1 LPSSNQ
7 LFISDALPKNAISD
21 HAESVEVGNEVLFGS
36 AIVIPEHL
44 LIKVTKQM
52 ERLNGN
58 IGAMQTT
65 LHKRPE
71 ILKAIGVYFA
81 AHVSLSMVHNLMRI
95 VISKS
100 PIAVKIIS
108 MKLAAGMNV

>member
-1 LPSSNQ
+1 M
-7 LFISDALPKNAISD
+7 
-21 HAESVEVGNEVLFGS
+21 LFGS
-36 AIVIPEHL
+36 AIVVAKNL

-71 ILKAIGVYFA
+71 ILKAVSVNFA
-81 AHVSLSMVHNLMRI
+81 AHVSLSVIHNLMRI
-95 VISKS
+95 IVSES

-108 MKLAAGMNV
+108 MKLAAGIERVP